1 MLVCCARRGSGFRRL
16 ALMATAALLG
26 GIGLSQARAATND
39 SAQKAFHDL
48 YEQEWTW
55 RMDLQGSLLDGKP
68 SAHLPKEDPD
78 TQQVRLETWT
88 RTLEKLNA
96 IPVQQLSAQD
106 QVNYAVYKQ
115 QLMVL
120 LEDQKLRVWE
130 IPFDADSG
138 FWSDLPPSDV
148 SFLAEKDYRDY
159 ISRLQETG
167 RYFADE
173 IAAMKAGLAR
183 GFVQPR
189 LIVEQRLHDLE
200 KMASVTTEKSAFAPP
215 FQHFPDG
222 ISPKTQDTL
231 RKDGLAA
238 IRDTVIPAYK
248 TLYAF
253 MKDDYLP
260 HARASLGAEDQPD
273 GAAYYRSQI
282 REYTTLDMSP
292 DEIHKIGLKE
302 VADLHRQMLDI
313 IAETHFK
320 GDFPA
325 FLKFLRTDSQ
335 FYPKTGDEL
344 LKDAAW
350 LAKRVDGKV
359 GDFIG
364 RLPRGRFTIEPVPA
378 DVAPVYTAGRGGP
391 HVYLVNTYDLPS
403 RPLYALP
410 ALTLHESSPGH
421 SLQLSLAEEQPE
433 VPPYRRFNYISAYGE
448 GWALYCEYLGNEMGI
463 YETAY
468 DRFGYLSYQAWRAA
482 RLVVDTGLH
491 HFHWSREQAREYL
504 RENTALSEHE
514 IDTEVD
520 RYIAWPAQ
528 ALSYYLGEA
537 DIRRNRA
544 RAQKALGKAFDIRAF
559 HDAVLATGSVP
570 LPVLDAAV
578 DRFIQSGGRSPY
590 AVTLGKQAR

>member
-1 MLVCCARRGSGFRRL
+1 MQVHPTRCVTVVRRL
-16 ALMATAALLG
+16 GLMATVALLSCG
-26 GIGLSQARAATND
+26 SLAHAQASVDPSAT
-39 SAQKAFHDL
+39 KAFQDL
-48 YEQEWTW
+48 YQHEWAW
-55 RMDLQGSLLDGKP
+55 RMDLQGSLPDGKP
-68 SAHLPKEDPD
+68 SAHLPKVDPA
-78 TQQVRLETWT
+78 TQQARQETW
-88 RTLEKLNA
+88 RKALADLNA
-96 IPVQQLSAQD
+96 IPVQSLSAQD

-115 QLMVL
+115 QLTVL
-120 LEDQKLRVWE
+120 LDDQNMQVWQ

-138 FWSDLPPSDV
+138 FWSDLPPSDTP
-148 SFLAEKDYRDY
+148 FLKEQDYRDY
-159 ISRLQETG
+159 ISRLNETG

-173 IAAMKAGLAR
+173 IAAMKAGMAR
-183 GFVQPR
+183 GFVQPK
-189 LIVEQRLHDLE
+189 LIVEQRLQDLE
-200 KMASVTTEKSAFAPP
+200 KMASVTPEDSAFAPP
-215 FQHFPDG
+215 FKHFPED
-222 ISPKTQDTL
+222 IPAKTQAAL
-231 RKDGLAA
+231 RQDGLNA
-238 IRDTVIPAYK
+238 IRETVIPAYK

-253 MKDDYLP
+253 MKDEYLP
-260 HARASLGAEDQPD
+260 HARASLAAEDQPD
-273 GAAYYRSQI
+273 GKAYYRSQI

-292 DEIHKIGLKE
+292 DEIHKIGIRE
-302 VADLHRQMLDI
+302 VAGLHKQMLGVM
-313 IAETHFK
+313 AETHFK

-325 FLKFLRTDSQ
+325 FLKFLRTDPQ
-335 FYPKTGDEL
+335 FYPKTGDDL

-359 GDFIG
+359 GDIIG

-391 HVYLVNTYDLPS
+391 HTYLVNTYDLPS

-421 SLQLSLAEEQPE
+421 SLQLSLAEEQPA

-491 HFHWSREQAREYL
+491 HLHWSREQARAYL

-528 ALSYYLGEA
+528 ALSYYLGES

-544 RAQKALGKAFDIRAF
+544 RAEKALGKAFDLRAF

-570 LPVLDAAV
+570 LPVLDGAI
-578 DRFIQSGGRSPY
+578 DHFIQTGGRSPY
-590 AVTLGKQAR
+590 VGEGAQ